1 MLILEAETGRATQR
15 SLMGQ
20 KWSLE
25 ELGKAQLV
33 NPDSWEAEAEERS
46 TEAKLEQQTIS
57 QNSSARDR

>member
-33 NPDSWEAEAEERS
+33 NPDSWEAEAEES